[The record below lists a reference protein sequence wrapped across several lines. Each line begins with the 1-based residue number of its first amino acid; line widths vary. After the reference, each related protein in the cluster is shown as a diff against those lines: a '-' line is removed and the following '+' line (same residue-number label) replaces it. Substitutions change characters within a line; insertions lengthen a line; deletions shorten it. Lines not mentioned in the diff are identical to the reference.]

1 MIPKLIQDLRNNSL
15 ISPFLEQTCCEN
27 NIEVSVSSEVDSD
40 SICIIKVD
48 KYYNSL
54 NLSKTP
60 PSVDCLILQHCT
72 LQNFYFHIIELKS
85 VDKSPRLDINIVI
98 EKFRTTITDFISVR
112 FLEPIGKYDSVKLK
126 LILVSKVGNTGSDTM
141 LRKILREN
149 SFSYKGLKSIID
161 LKYSTYT
168 IESC

>member
-1 MIPKLIQDLRNNSL
+1 MIPKLIQDVRNNLL

-27 NIEVSVSSEVDSD
+27 NVEVSVSIEVKSE

-48 KYYNSL
+48 KYYRAL
-54 NLSKTP
+54 NLGRTP
-60 PSVDCLILQHCT
+60 PSVDCLILQQCRQ
-72 LQNFYFHIIELKS
+72 QNFSFHIIELKS
-85 VDKSPRLDINIVI
+85 ADKSPRLDIDNVI

-112 FLEPIGKYDSVKLK
+112 FYEPIGKYDSVKLK
-126 LILVSKVGNTGSDTM
+126 LVLVSKVANTGSDTM

-161 LKYSTYT
+161 LKYSSYK

>member
-1 MIPKLIQDLRNNSL
+1 MVPKLIDDVRKNSQ

-27 NIEVSVSSEVDSD
+27 NIEVSVSKDVNND

-48 KYYNSL
+48 NYYRSL
-54 NLSKTP
+54 SLGKTP

-72 LQNFYFHIIELKS
+72 LQNFYFHVIELKGA
-85 VDKSPRLDINIVI
+85 DKSPRLDIENVI

-112 FLEPIGKYDSVKLK
+112 FYEPIGKYDSVKLK
-126 LILVSKVGNTGSDTM
+126 LILVSKVANTGSDTM

-168 IESC
+168 IENC

>member
-1 MIPKLIQDLRNNSL
+1 MIPKLIDDVRNNL
-15 ISPFLEQTCCEN
+15 EISSFLEQTCCEN
-27 NIEVSVSSEVDSD
+27 NIEVSVSSEVNSA

-54 NLSKTP
+54 NLSQTP
-60 PSVDCLILQHCT
+60 PSVDCLILQHCI
-72 LQNFYFHIIELKS
+72 LQNFFFHIVELKS
-85 VDKSPRLDINIVI
+85 VDKSPRLDINNVI
-98 EKFRTTITDFISVR
+98 EKFHNTISDFISVR
-112 FLEPIGKYDSVKLK
+112 FFEPIGKYDSVKLK
-126 LILVSKVGNTGSDTM
+126 LVLVSKVGNTGSDTM

-168 IESC
+168 IENC